1 MQGVFISYR
10 RQDSQSAAGRLADDI
25 KEKITD
31 VPVFRDV
38 ETIAP
43 GVDFVDAINR
53 ALQSCGVLLAVI
65 GPRWLTA
72 ADSAG
77 QRRLDNPDD
86 YTRLEIATALKRGD
100 VRVIPVL
107 VEGAQMPA
115 PGDLPAD
122 LQPLARRNA
131 VELSDNR
138 WSYDVS
144 RLAATVCEALGVEQA
159 ASGVRSRQRRGF
171 ALAAAALVAVGLG
184 YLGWRVLTPTATE
197 ISPLPVAATTPAG
210 ASASDAALRPVER
223 ALTPPPNP
231 APEPGA
237 PAPVPPGATQAEPC
251 PVRLSI
257 NRNLPTPFSC
267 RCDADSMLEGAVWGS
282 DVYTDDSSLCRA
294 AVHVGVI
301 PPAGGTLTVI
311 REAGRPL
318 YVGSLRNGIKS
329 SDYGAYSDSIRFV
342 GAPAPVPGPQP
353 CPVRLSIN
361 RNLPTPFTCRCD
373 AVSSGAVWG
382 SDVYTD
388 DSNLCV
394 AAVHFGAIP
403 ATGGTVTVT
412 REAGRQLYTGSRRNG
427 VKSSDYGA
435 YSDSIRIQP
444 R

>member
-25 KEKITD
+25 KENIVD

-77 QRRLDNPDD
+77 QRRLDHPDD
-86 YTRLEIATALKRGD
+86 YTRLEIATALKRSD

-107 VEGAQMPA
+107 VEGARMPA
-115 PGDLPAD
+115 PAELPDD
-122 LQPLARRNA
+122 LQALARRNA
-131 VELSDNR
+131 LELSDNR
-138 WSYDVS
+138 WNYDVS
-144 RLAATVCEALGVEQA
+144 RLAATVCEALGVEHA
-159 ASGVRSRQRRGF
+159 TPETRNRLWRRS
-171 ALAAAALVAVGLG
+171 ALAAATLVAVGLG
-184 YLGWRVLTPTATE
+184 FLGWRGLTPTATE
-197 ISPLPVAATTPAG
+197 IRSAPAAATSAG
-210 ASASDAALRPVER
+210 ISAPDAAMRPIAR

-231 APEPGA
+231 ASDISA
-237 PAPVPPGATQAEPC
+237 PAPVPASAAQAEPC

-257 NRNLPTPFSC
+257 NRKLPTPFSC
-267 RCDADSMLEGAVWGS
+267 RCDAASMLEGAVWGS
-282 DVYTDDSSLCRA
+282 EVYTDDSSLCRA
-294 AVHVGVI
+294 GVHVGVI
-301 PPAGGTLTVI
+301 PPAGGTLTVV

-318 YVGSLRNGIKS
+318 YVGSRRNGIES

-342 GAPAPVPGPQP
+342 GAPASAPGPQP

-361 RNLPTPFTCRCD
+361 RNLPSPFTCHCG
-373 AVSSGAVWG
+373 AVGPGAVWG

-388 DSNLCV
+388 DSSLCL

-403 ATGGTVTVT
+403 ASGGSVTVT
-412 REAGRQLYTGSRRNG
+412 REAGRPLYTGSRRNG
-427 VKSSDYGA
+427 VQSSDYGA